1 MFGGG
6 NKKENEAS
14 YNVTLRKIC
23 INNMAGILMEYMQR
37 ISKEYAKSK
46 IYFSWVVGSLYPLL
60 CLNTI
65 LKDMV

>member
-6 NKKENEAS
+6 SKKENEAS
-14 YNVTLRKIC
+14 CNVTLRKIC

-60 CLNTI
+60 CLHTI
-65 LKDMV
+65 